1 MRYNSGQVI
10 RSCQGDPMKKL
21 LLSVAALTFAAGS
34 SAFAADLRM
43 PVKAPQAP
51 PPPVVSWT
59 GCYIDGGVG
68 YGFWNQDNSLTGNL
82 LGPGGVVVGTVST
95 ATTTSGGR
103 GWLGRVGGGCDY
115 QFSQR
120 FVIGGFA
127 DFDFSD
133 MKGSNNP
140 NELAIVGG
148 FTSPVTANM
157 KERDAVYAGA
167 RLGYL
172 ITPSVLGYV
181 DGGWTEARFEQGGS
195 FLTLNGAATGLNYP
209 NYNTNGWFVG
219 GGYEYN
225 LSDIIPIPGLFW
237 RTEYRFAQYDH
248 RNLTEVVS
256 ATGVPTGNVEH
267 SQAFVQTVTSSLVW
281 RFNFWGR

>member
-1 MRYNSGQVI
+1 
-10 RSCQGDPMKKL
+10 MKKL
-21 LLSVAALTFAAGS
+21 LLSVAALTFVAGS

-43 PVKAPQAP
+43 PMKAPAAP

-68 YGFWNQDNSLTGNL
+68 YGMWNQDNSLTAPIIGT
-82 LGPGGVVVGTVST
+82 PAVVTT

-115 QFSQR
+115 QFGQR
-120 FVIGGFA
+120 WVIGAFA
-127 DFDFSD
+127 DYDF
-133 MKGSNNP
+133 MNLTGSNNP
-140 NELAIVGG
+140 NELGVIGPL
-148 FTSPVTANM
+148 TSPLSANM
-157 KERDAVYAGA
+157 KESSAVYAGA

-181 DGGWTEARFEQGGS
+181 DGGWTEARFTQGGL
-195 FLTLNGAATGLNYP
+195 FQTVNGNAIGLNYP
-209 NYNTNGWFVG
+209 NYNTNGWFIG

-225 LSDIIPIPGLFW
+225 LSDIIPIQGLFW
-237 RTEYRFAQYDH
+237 RTEYRFAQYDK
-248 RNLTEVVS
+248 RNLSEVIT
-256 ATGVPTGNVEH
+256 ATGVPDGNIEH
-267 SQAFVQTVTSSLVW
+267 SQAFVQTITSSLVW